1 MCFSDSQRL
10 VMPQS
15 LSDTRPVLRLRLT
28 YHTLSAEADLPRERV
43 VDDDGRQGLL
53 LERPTG
59 RRRVYTD
66 GGRGGVSVR
75 GVSQGK
81 LRQCQISVR
90 VSVRVSVKCQWVSV
104 LKSVS
109 VLVSELES
117 VSVSV
122 LVSASELESVS

>member
-1 MCFSDSQRL
+1 MFLSNSQRL
-10 VMPQS
+10 VLTQS
-15 LSDTRPVLRLRLT
+15 LSDTRSVLRLT
-28 YHTLSAEADLPRERV
+28 YHTLSADADLPRERV

-81 LRQCQISVR
+81 LRQCQSQ
-90 VSVRVSVKCQWVSV
+90 C
-104 LKSVS
+104 
-109 VLVSELES
+109 
-117 VSVSV
+117 
-122 LVSASELESVS
+122 